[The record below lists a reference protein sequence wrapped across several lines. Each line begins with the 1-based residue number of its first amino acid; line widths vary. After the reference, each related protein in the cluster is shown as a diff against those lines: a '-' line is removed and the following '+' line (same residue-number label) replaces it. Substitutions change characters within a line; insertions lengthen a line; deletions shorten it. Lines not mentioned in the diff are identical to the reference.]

1 MTCRR
6 SKRRGK
12 RGQEGLSDEPR
23 FFIHS
28 CIGSV
33 LLDHLVVD
41 PEQKKGGGPLSDEQ
55 CMVIFAGGFEDERAP
70 DGSQGCAQEET
81 AGQLGGVALH
91 HCGGLVF
98 RYFSGAYTIIH
109 F

>member
-12 RGQEGLSDEPR
+12 RGQEGLSNETG
-23 FFIHS
+23 FIIHG

-33 LLDHLVVD
+33 LINHLVVD
-41 PEQKKGGGPLSDEQ
+41 PEQKKGGGPLSDEE
-55 CMVIFAGGFEDERAP
+55 CMVVFAGGFEDERAH
-70 DGSQGCAQEET
+70 DGSQGGAQEET

-91 HCGGLVF
+91 PGGGFVF